1 MMGPIGHHVISYGNS
16 DSVFTRR
23 HSRVE
28 TNSHN
33 RGADVAQLV
42 ELRTGTPSTQ
52 VRIPGAARDF
62 SPRVICQRRLSYGV
76 RATPLCNYKRLHLCA
91 R

>member
-52 VRIPGAARDF
+52 VRIPGAA
-62 SPRVICQRRLSYGV
+62 SSS
-76 RATPLCNYKRLHLCA
+76 LHNTCTAEELVPFAGCC
-91 R
+91 